1 MRGYPRQWHMC
12 ITFALLACAI
22 ASVWWPKTCPGG
34 KGMVAPWM
42 VLFAAAMVAGCFAG
56 VLTTPAVIALLVM
69 AGICLKAA
77 SLGARRQAGGWT
89 WAAGGF
95 GLALALHALPGFHNP
110 MLVNAVRITP
120 GALPFTLYANFDKGS
135 VGLLILA
142 CFAPRLASLKDA
154 RAVVVPTLVAIVVT
168 GAASIG
174 AAWLAGYVRFEPKL
188 GVLPSFAPVFLFVN
202 LFFTCVAEEV
212 FFRGLIQ
219 ERLTRGLAHRPRL
232 VVLPVIVSASLFGL
246 AHLGGGPV
254 YMAAATLAGLGYA
267 GVYAKTR
274 RVEAAV
280 VTHFAVNAMHFI
292 FFTYPGLVR

>member
-1 MRGYPRQWHMC
+1 MN

-22 ASVWWPKTCPGG
+22 ASVWWPKAFPGG

-42 VLFAAAMVAGCFAG
+42 ILFAAAMVAGCFAG
-56 VLTTPAVIALLVM
+56 VLTATAIVALLVM
-69 AGICLKAA
+69 TGICLKAA
-77 SLGARRQAGGWT
+77 SLETRRQAAGWT

-95 GLALALHALPGFHNP
+95 GLALALHVLPGFHNP
-110 MLVNAVRITP
+110 LLVNAVRTTP
-120 GALPFTLYANFDKGS
+120 DALPFTLYANFDKGS

-142 CFAPRLASLKDA
+142 CFAPRLASLRDG
-154 RAVVVPTLVAIVVT
+154 RAAMAPTLVAAVAT
-168 GAASIG
+168 AAASIG

-188 GVLPSFAPVFLFVN
+188 GALPSFAPVFLFVN
-202 LFFTCVAEEV
+202 LFFTCVAEEA
-212 FFRGLIQ
+212 FFRGLLQ
-219 ERLTRGLAHRPRL
+219 ERLTRALAHRPRL
-232 VVLPVIVSASLFGL
+232 IFLPVIVSATLFGL

-254 YMAAATLAGLGYA
+254 YMAVATLAGLGYA

-292 FFTYPGLVR
+292 FFTYPGLDR